1 MGSRLYLTI
10 TWVQAMLGDCLFIC
24 LFLGPTRYKTDDRRF
39 AHTAQH
45 LKMLVGRRR
54 LELRTRCL
62 RVPPLR

>member
-24 LFLGPTRYKTDDRRF
+24 LSLGPTRYKTDDRRF

-45 LKMLVGRRR
+45 LKILVGCRR
-54 LELRTRCL
+54 LELRTR
-62 RVPPLR
+62 